1 MYLFT
6 LPHFFVHRKAQALKV
21 GKEGKASVFNYNMA
35 FLGLSRK
42 RVWGMNP

>member
-6 LPHFFVHRKAQALKV
+6 LPHFFCAQKAQALKV
-21 GKEGKASVFNYNMA
+21 EKEGKASIFNYNMA
-35 FLGLSRK
+35 FWGLSRK